1 MSGESFPKRSSFPWL
16 LCLFCF
22 ICFLVPSKATAQKP
36 KAATPPSRPGVPS
49 TEKILATLTEVYGV
63 SQHEAAVRKAIAGLL
78 PAWAG
83 VETDPY
89 GNLILRMG
97 KGSPRLV
104 FVAHMDEI
112 GWVVREVLADGR
124 LALDSKG
131 GFATV
136 YFAGRAILVR
146 GAEGGREIPGV
157 IELPEGYAA
166 PDFFTT
172 RPERPGFEW
181 RADLGTRTKAAT
193 EALGVKV
200 GDFVT
205 VPKKFR
211 KLLGRR
217 VNGRSFDDRVGCAA
231 LVAAAWQLD
240 PILFQHEV
248 TFVWSTEEEIGL
260 RGAKYYADHNTTDVV
275 FAVDTFVSADSPLES
290 KRFGDGRLGQGF
302 VVRAVDNSYVAA
314 PAHVQKILAL
324 ARKHSILSQYGVT
337 GGGNDGAVFLRHG
350 ASNLALG
357 WPLRYSHSPAEVV
370 DLADLEALSRIVAV
384 AAQEW

>member
-1 MSGESFPKRSSFPWL
+1 MSSESRANRSSFPCL
-16 LCLFCF
+16 LSLFCF
-22 ICFLVPSKATAQKP
+22 LCFLLPLKATAQKP
-36 KAATPPSRPGVPS
+36 KAATPPSRPAVPS
-49 TEKILATLTEVYGV
+49 AEKILATLAEVYGV
-63 SQHEAAVRKAIAGLL
+63 SQHEAAVREAIAKLL
-78 PAWAG
+78 PAWART
-83 VETDPY
+83 ETDPS

-97 KGSPRLV
+97 KGSPRIA

-136 YFAGRAILVR
+136 YFAGRAILVH

-166 PDFFTT
+166 PDFPTT
-172 RPERPGFEW
+172 RPERPSFEW

-193 EALGVKV
+193 EALGVRV

-211 KLLGRR
+211 KLVGRR
-217 VNGRSFDDRVGCAA
+217 ANARSFDDRVGCAA

-240 PILFQHEV
+240 PKLLRHEV
-248 TFVWSTEEEIGL
+248 TFVWSTAEEIGL
-260 RGAKYYADHNTTDVV
+260 HGAKYFADHNTTDVV

-290 KRFGDGRLGQGF
+290 KRFGDSRLGKGF
-302 VVRAVDNSYVAA
+302 VVRAVDNSYLAT

-324 ARKHSILSQYGVT
+324 ARKHSIASQYGVT

-350 ASNLALG
+350 AANLALG

-370 DLADLEALSRIVAV
+370 DLADVEALSRIVAA